1 MADVISSLNKLLEQP
16 KALFARSQLESNS
29 STDLLSNL
37 DTLAE
42 NTDRVLQNSSGTG
55 INSAEASFQQGVPN
69 VAFAIN
75 RTVVSEELFLVCRK
89 AGENL
94 HNSIITDERQAQVTS
109 DTLSIIK
116 LPKMMFTFSN
126 EPVYSYCFKKSSLF
140 LTEKEILGYS
150 NNQEGIISPVDSV
163 VSSATVGLRDI
174 KDLTHPI
181 TVTFK
186 KYDVTAV
193 HNCYFW
199 DPQARK

>member
-1 MADVISSLNKLLEQP
+1 MADVISLLNKLLEQP

-55 INSAEASFQQGVPN
+55 INSAEANFQQGVPN

-140 LTEKEILGYS
+140 LTEKEILGHS